1 MSTSILKNKNVF
13 LLISMFFSI
22 ISIAQTNMVG
32 RWEVKQAIGL
42 RDVDEYSLVEQK
54 KRDYGH
60 ALILNQDGTF
70 YNEDVVECL
79 SGSSVLPSGTYALID
94 NYHIRFIVEDVDF
107 QGFTSGMI
115 QIKKS
120 DLIRDLGIF
129 YIYKDSKSVRL
140 IKSNGVLQDDKD
152 KMLYTEM
159 LNTFDKNWKS
169 YDYAW
174 QSTKA
179 NTPEEI
185 ISNFVDNRKL
195 VDLSNGKILYSKKED
210 YGQLF
215 LVQGKDN
222 FHFVL
227 YDEFKKKVSLAYFR
241 LIE

>member
-1 MSTSILKNKNVF
+1 MSTSILKNKVVF
-13 LLISMFFSI
+13 LLISLFFSI

-32 RWEVKQAIGL
+32 RWGVKQAIGF

-70 YNEDVVECL
+70 YNEDVVPCL

-94 NYHIRFIVEDVDF
+94 DYHIRFIVEDVDF
-107 QGFTSGMI
+107 QGFTSGML

-129 YIYKDSKSVRL
+129 YIYKEENSIRL

-159 LNTFDKNWKS
+159 LNAFNKNWRS
-169 YDYAW
+169 YDFVW
-174 QSTKA
+174 ENTKG
-179 NTPEEI
+179 NNLEDVLKDC
-185 ISNFVDNRKL
+185 SDHKNK
-195 VDLSNGKILYSKKED
+195 VDLFNYKLIYSKKEN
-210 YGQLF
+210 YGQIL
-215 LVQGKDN
+215 LIRKEEN
-222 FHFVL
+222 FHFVI
-227 YDEFKKKVSLAYFR
+227 YNEFKKKVSLAYPR
-241 LIE
+241 LTE